1 MFAMF
6 RRVLHVLR
14 VWEVYEVCC
23 VTVLMQYWDTSYYYS
38 LQQSLVNLT
47 KLNKSFLFF
56 VCVSCCF
63 VRVCVFLQ
71 AGCHGSGTV
80 SWSSSSSN
88 RDHLYSPQTIWLS
101 IWPYLTPASLCLD
114 IPEESWR
121 SLMFLRTMDTSSHQ
135 CGRVRCMNASV
146 RLYTPTRAHA

>member
-1 MFAMF
+1 MF

-23 VTVLMQYWDTSYYYS
+23 VTVLMQYWDASYYYS

-56 VCVSCCF
+56 VCVSCF

-88 RDHLYSPQTIWLS
+88 RDHLCSPQTIWLS